1 MQEKRRFERLDF
13 QTWHFF
19 RAHVM
24 WQWDSVDFK
33 DQDKTGKTIN
43 VRREAELQY
52 HLQRQQKTPS
62 QGRHMTV
69 KFL

>member
-1 MQEKRRFERLDF
+1 
-13 QTWHFF
+13 
-19 RAHVM
+19 M

-52 HLQRQQKTPS
+52 HLQRKQKTPS
-62 QGRHMTV
+62 QSRHMTV